1 VSTQHTQLDARAIAS
16 AIKEKIIEIASGLG
30 ADARSV
36 GEDEIIPATGLLDS
50 AGIFELIA
58 WYDIRYEMSLK
69 EEEITIS
76 NLGSI
81 EKMADYVVKRKS
93 LT

>member
-1 VSTQHTQLDARAIAS
+1 MKLDAQAIAS
-16 AIKEKIIEIASGLG
+16 AIKEKVIEIADSLE
-30 ADARSV
+30 ADARSL
-36 GEDEIIPATGLLDS
+36 GDDEILPATGLLDS

-58 WYDIRYEMSLK
+58 WYDIHFEMSLK

-81 EKMADYVVKRKS
+81 ERMACYVIKRNGHNEHN
-93 LT
+93 